1 MSALT
6 SYLRRHH
13 VALLALFVALGGT
26 SYAAVALPRGS
37 VGKRQLR
44 KNAVTGAKVKD
55 GSLRS
60 KDFRAGELP
69 AGPQGIQGP
78 AGMDGKDGKDG
89 ADAAPA
95 ATWLGGSFDPL
106 EGASSGVRAPFGTGP
121 YFYALAPAGTPM
133 ELSHLTVQVSAAPGA
148 GHTRTLRLGVTPSF
162 DQRIVCTIAGTAK
175 GCDTGSETV
184 LVPAGAQWSLYE
196 NADSPAS
203 ANELTFSYL
212 ATPR

>member
-1 MSALT
+1 MTALT

-13 VALLALFVALGGT
+13 MALPALFVALGGT

-37 VGKRQLR
+37 VRKRQLR

-78 AGMDGKDGKDG
+78 AGKDGTDGKDG
-89 ADAAPA
+89 ADGAPA
-95 ATWLGGSFDPL
+95 STWLGGSFDPL
-106 EGASSGVRAPFGTGP
+106 EGATSGVRAPFGTGP
-121 YFYALAPAGTPM
+121 YFVALAPAGTPM

-148 GHTRTLRLGVTPSF
+148 GHTRTLQLGVTPSF
-162 DQRIVCTIAGTAK
+162 DEKIVCTIAGTATS
-175 GCDTGSETV
+175 CDTGSETV
-184 LVPAGAQWSLYE
+184 LVPAGARWSLYE

-203 ANELTFSYL
+203 ANELSFSYL
-212 ATPR
+212 ATLR

>member
-1 MSALT
+1 MTALT

-60 KDFRAGELP
+60 KDFPAGELP
-69 AGPQGIQGP
+69 AGPQGL
-78 AGMDGKDGKDG
+78 AGKDGKDG

-95 ATWLGGSFDPL
+95 STWLGGSFDPL
-106 EGASSGVRAPFGTGP
+106 EGSSSGVRAPFGTGS
-121 YFYALAPAGTPM
+121 YFLALAPAGTPM
-133 ELSHLTVQVSAAPGA
+133 ELSHFTVEVSSAPGA
-148 GHTRTLRLGVTPSF
+148 GHTRTLQLGVTPSF
-162 DQRIVCTIAGTAK
+162 DEQIVCTAK
-175 GCDTGSETV
+175 RCDTGSETV
-184 LVPAGAQWSLYE
+184 LVPAGSRWSLYE
-196 NADSPAS
+196 NADSPARAS
-203 ANELTFSYL
+203 SRSRTSRRRGDKNV
-212 ATPR
+212 